1 MKLIS
6 YFLLFVS
13 IAAIMVSIWMMYM
26 NVKERLPIIF
36 WVLSF
41 IFWVLSFIALISA
54 IVALVGSFA
63 LIYLTEG

>member
-13 IAAIMVSIWMMYM
+13 IVATMIPIWMMYR

-36 WVLSF
+36 WMF
-41 IFWVLSFIALISA
+41 SFIALIGA